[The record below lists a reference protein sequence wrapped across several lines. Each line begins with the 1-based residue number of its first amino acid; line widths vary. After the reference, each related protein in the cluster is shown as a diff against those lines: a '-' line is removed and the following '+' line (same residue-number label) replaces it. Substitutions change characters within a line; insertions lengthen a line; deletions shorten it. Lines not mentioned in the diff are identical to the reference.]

1 MRKKKLGFPNFL
13 ESMGEH
19 ICMWTNA
26 KEIYK
31 AKCLCGQGKTNMQKT
46 SKYESKR
53 SVATKYQITFLCLSQ
68 NKSQVFYFLIVGVS
82 KRKRAIRQHLSD
94 SL

>member
-1 MRKKKLGFPNFL
+1 MGFPNFP

-31 AKCLCGQGKTNMQKT
+31 AKCLCGLGKTNMQKT

-53 SVATKYQITFLCLSQ
+53 SVAAKYQIRFLCLSQ
-68 NKSQVFYFLIVGVS
+68 NKGHGFDFLGVGVS

-94 SL
+94 AL

>member
-1 MRKKKLGFPNFL
+1 MGFPNFP

-19 ICMWTNA
+19 ICVWTNA
-26 KEIYK
+26 KEIHK
-31 AKCLCGQGKTNMQKT
+31 AKRLCGLGKTNMQKT
-46 SKYESKR
+46 SRYESRR
-53 SVATKYQITFLCLSQ
+53 SVAAKYQIRFLCLRQ
-68 NKSQVFYFLIVGVS
+68 NKGHVFDFLSVGVS